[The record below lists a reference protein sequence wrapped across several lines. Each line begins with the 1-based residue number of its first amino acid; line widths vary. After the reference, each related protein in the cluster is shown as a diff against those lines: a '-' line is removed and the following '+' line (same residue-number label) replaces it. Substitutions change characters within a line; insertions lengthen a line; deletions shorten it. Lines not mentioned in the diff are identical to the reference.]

1 MNFPDLGLST
11 VLSVLSYILYF
22 LYYLLGMTIDLLRV
36 MNQLAYFMD
45 FPDKSY
51 TCQRPPL
58 FLDTGIILR
67 KIQEK
72 WSISMDI
79 NDQRKTSPDFY
90 GVR

>member
-1 MNFPDLGLST
+1 MTGTYMNFPDLGLST

-45 FPDKSY
+45 VLDKSY

-58 FLDTGIILR
+58 FFS
-67 KIQEK
+67 IQG
-72 WSISMDI
+72 SS
-79 NDQRKTSPDFY
+79 
-90 GVR
+90 